1 LEGARLLLLEVKLIN
16 TSTGQNYVSD
26 LNEEPFWLSNQL
38 QEKMDDQLQ
47 EKIVENDEQDP
58 ISRKRKLSANEL
70 DDPNKDFTMEIE
82 DSCPFSEFTQPTQY
96 SFDLNETRESF
107 NESPDFCSTQKQ
119 SQQLFF
125 T

>member
-1 LEGARLLLLEVKLIN
+1 MIN
-16 TSTGQNYVSD
+16 TSTRQNYVSD
-26 LNEEPFWLSNQL
+26 LNEEPFWLSNKI
-38 QEKMDDQLQ
+38 QEEID
-47 EKIVENDEQDP
+47 ENDEKDP

-70 DDPNKDFTMEIE
+70 DDPNKDLTMEIE
-82 DSCPFSEFTQPTQY
+82 DSCPFSQFTQPTQY

>member
-1 LEGARLLLLEVKLIN
+1 
-16 TSTGQNYVSD
+16 
-26 LNEEPFWLSNQL
+26 LNEEPFWLSNQ
-38 QEKMDDQLQ
+38 QAEF
-47 EKIVENDEQDP
+47 VENDEHQP
-58 ISRKRKLSANEL
+58 ASEKTKQSRDEL

-96 SFDLNETRESF
+96 SFDLDGTKESF
-107 NESPDFCSTQKQ
+107 SESPDFCSTQKQ